1 MNDKTD
7 HASASESEP
16 VGSRPQAT
24 AASAASH
31 STMPKASERKKNS
44 AAPAYAL
51 TALVIALAAGALWY
65 QHGSIQQYKDELQG
79 QLAANI
85 TATQQAGQRADQ
97 ALAMLQRQSDKLAA
111 LEKSYR
117 DSTEQFQDLSQAFQ
131 TMTDRGSDLILLN
144 DIDHLA
150 TIAQQQLLLGG
161 NVANA
166 IVSLEAAQA
175 QLARANRVRLAPLQ
189 QTLNGDLDRLRAAAT
204 VDVASLSRQLETLSR
219 YVSEAPL
226 LVPDDVAGGAST
238 QALDL
243 QSSQPVPADLPADAP
258 WWQQGWNTV
267 EQWSVQAWRSLTHD
281 LGQFVSVRR
290 VDDAAAL
297 LMSPDQAA
305 RLRENLRL
313 RIMTAQLAMMMNQ
326 SSVWQTELDAV
337 TTALQNRFDVRSN
350 PVQQALRLAGQL
362 QDTQIGARLPTVNN
376 TLAAIESLRQ
386 DEANRVQDNSSAP
399 ASNPEPAPEPT
410 PETAPE
416 SAPEPVPE
424 PAAQPEQSA
433 PAVSEPVAP
442 EPAALDADAHIGDTP
457 PDQAQG

>member
-1 MNDKTD
+1 MNAKTD
-7 HASASESEP
+7 NTSASEPGPSVPGPEAAKASASYP
-16 VGSRPQAT
+16 G
-24 AASAASH
+24 AAAPRAPEH
-31 STMPKASERKKNS
+31 RRKS
-44 AAPAYAL
+44 GAGPAYAL
-51 TALVIALAAGALWY
+51 TAVVVALAAAALWY
-65 QHGSIQQYKDELQG
+65 QNSSIQQYKDELQG

-85 TATQQAGQRADQ
+85 SATQQANQRAEQ
-97 ALAMLQRQSDKLAA
+97 ALAQLQRQSDKLNA
-111 LEKSYR
+111 LEQSYR

-131 TMTDRGSDLILLN
+131 TMTDSGSDLILLN

-204 VDVASLSRQLETLSR
+204 VDVASLSRQLDTLSR

-238 QALDL
+238 QALNL
-243 QSSQPVPADLPADAP
+243 QPEQQPSAELPADAS
-258 WWQQGWNTV
+258 WWARTWNAV
-267 EQWSVQAWRSLTHD
+267 EQWSAEAWRSVTHD

-337 TTALQNRFDVRSN
+337 ITALEKRFDLQSN
-350 PVQQALRLAGQL
+350 EVQQALRLTRQL
-362 QDTQIGARLPTVNN
+362 QDARIGARLPTVNN

-386 DEANRVQDNSSAP
+386 AEASRAQDKQPAVPSTDAP
-399 ASNPEPAPEPT
+399 AQEPESESSPGEQPAQEPPAPAASQSE
-410 PETAPE
+410 AGD
-416 SAPEPVPE
+416 
-424 PAAQPEQSA
+424 AAQA
-433 PAVSEPVAP
+433 TNAAV
-442 EPAALDADAHIGDTP
+442 G
-457 PDQAQG
+457 QAQG

>member
-1 MNDKTD
+1 MNAKTD
-7 HASASESEP
+7 NTSASEPGPSGPGPDAATASAS
-16 VGSRPQAT
+16 SRG
-24 AASAASH
+24 AAAPRAS
-31 STMPKASERKKNS
+31 PRRRKS
-44 AAPAYAL
+44 GAGPAYAL
-51 TALVIALAAGALWY
+51 TAVVVALAAAALWY
-65 QHGSIQQYKDELQG
+65 QNSSIQQYKDELQG

-85 TATQQAGQRADQ
+85 SATQQANQRAEQ
-97 ALAMLQRQSDKLAA
+97 ALAQLQRQSDKLNA
-111 LEKSYR
+111 LEHSYR

-131 TMTDRGSDLILLN
+131 TMTDSGSDLILLN

-204 VDVASLSRQLETLSR
+204 VDVASLSRQLDTLSR

-238 QALDL
+238 QALNL
-243 QSSQPVPADLPADAP
+243 QPEQQAGAELPADAS
-258 WWQQGWNTV
+258 WWARTWNAV
-267 EQWSVQAWRSLTHD
+267 EQWSAEAWRSVTHD

-337 TTALQNRFDVRSN
+337 ITALEKRFDLQSN
-350 PVQQALRLAGQL
+350 EVQQALRLTRQL
-362 QDTQIGARLPTVNN
+362 QDAQIGARLPTVNN

-386 DEANRVQDNSSAP
+386 AEASRAQDKQPAVPSTEAP
-399 ASNPEPAPEPT
+399 AQEPESESSPGEQPAQEPPAPAASQSE
-410 PETAPE
+410 AGD
-416 SAPEPVPE
+416 
-424 PAAQPEQSA
+424 AAQA
-433 PAVSEPVAP
+433 TNAAV
-442 EPAALDADAHIGDTP
+442 G
-457 PDQAQG
+457 QAQG

>member
-1 MNDKTD
+1 MNDKTEN
-7 HASASESEP
+7 ASASEPETP
-16 VGSRPQAT
+16 VPSPT
-24 AASAASH
+24 TPAAKSAAPLGA
-31 STMPKASERKKNS
+31 STSRAPENRRKS
-44 AAPAYAL
+44 GAAPAYAL
-51 TALVIALAAGALWY
+51 TAVVVALAAAALWY
-65 QHGSIQQYKDELQG
+65 QHASIQQYKDELQG
-79 QLAANI
+79 QLATNI
-85 TATQQAGQRADQ
+85 NATQQANQRAEQ
-97 ALAMLQRQSDKLAA
+97 ALSQLQRQSDKLAE

-131 TMTDRGSDLILLN
+131 TMTDSGSDLILLN

-204 VDVASLSRQLETLSR
+204 VDVASLSRQLDTLSR

-226 LVPDDVAGGAST
+226 LVPDDVAGGAAT

-243 QSSQPVPADLPADAP
+243 QSTQAVPADLPADAA
-258 WWQQGWNTV
+258 WWERGWNTL
-267 EQWSVQAWRSLTHD
+267 EQWGVEAWRSVTHD

-305 RLRENLRL
+305 RLRDNLRL

-337 TTALQNRFDVRSN
+337 VTALEKRFDLQSGQ
-350 PVQQALRLAGQL
+350 VQQALRLTRQL
-362 QDTQIGARLPTVNN
+362 QDAQIGARLPTVNN

-386 DEANRVQDNSSAP
+386 AEAARTQDSAP
-399 ASNPEPAPEPT
+399 AAPQ
-410 PETAPE
+410 AD
-416 SAPEPVPE
+416 EPVPQDQPDGE
-424 PAAQPEQSA
+424 APEQDA
-433 PAVSEPVAP
+433 PNSVEPPPLDQSGQAVAP
-442 EPAALDADAHIGDTP
+442 MPE
-457 PDQAQG
+457 QAQG

>member
-1 MNDKTD
+1 MNAKTD
-7 HASASESEP
+7 NASASEPGPSVPGPE
-16 VGSRPQAT
+16 A
-24 AASAASH
+24 AKASASYPGAAA
-31 STMPKASERKKNS
+31 PRAPERRRKS
-44 AAPAYAL
+44 GAGPAYAL
-51 TALVIALAAGALWY
+51 TAVVVALAAAALWY
-65 QHGSIQQYKDELQG
+65 QNSSIQQYKDELQG

-85 TATQQAGQRADQ
+85 SATQQANQRAEQ
-97 ALAMLQRQSDKLAA
+97 ALAQLQRQSDKLNA
-111 LEKSYR
+111 LEQSYR

-131 TMTDRGSDLILLN
+131 TMTDSGSDLILLN
-144 DIDHLA
+144 DVDHLA

-204 VDVASLSRQLETLSR
+204 VDVASLSRQLDTLSR

-243 QSSQPVPADLPADAP
+243 QPEQQASAELPADAS
-258 WWQQGWNTV
+258 WWARSWNAV
-267 EQWSVQAWRSLTHD
+267 EQWSAEAWRSVTHD

-337 TTALQNRFDVRSN
+337 ITALEKRFDLQSN
-350 PVQQALRLAGQL
+350 EVQQALRLTRQL
-362 QDTQIGARLPTVNN
+362 QDAQIGARLPTVNN

-386 DEANRVQDNSSAP
+386 AEAGRAQDRQPAAPSTEAP
-399 ASNPEPAPEPT
+399 AQEPESESSPGEQPAQEPPAPAASQSE
-410 PETAPE
+410 AGD
-416 SAPEPVPE
+416 
-424 PAAQPEQSA
+424 AAQA
-433 PAVSEPVAP
+433 TNAVV
-442 EPAALDADAHIGDTP
+442 G
-457 PDQAQG
+457 QAQG